1 MHYLRISI
9 IVNDPSDLDTIREAL
24 TNDLECSLD
33 GACKVVNITHDR
45 ELAAAFVQ
53 ERGSRIDHQVLTK
66 TEPSL
71 SFDVA
76 TVLAHYNLTMPKSW
90 LKHGAPP
97 PKVPQNQIYGEI
109 QGIPSL
115 RGRIVLTNGIMA
127 FIVRED
133 GKWNYVHWNHFVP
146 DDVELIDQD
155 LPQPVRKT
163 TVSSKLELDFMNF

>member
-1 MHYLRISI
+1 MHYLRISLV
-9 IVNDPSDLDTIREAL
+9 VNDPSDLDTIREAL

-45 ELAAAFVQ
+45 DLAAAFVQ

-90 LKHGAPP
+90 LKQGAPP
-97 PKVPQNQIYGEI
+97 AKVPQNQIYGEI
-109 QGIPSL
+109 HGIPSL

-127 FIVRED
+127 FLVRED
-133 GKWNYVHWNHFVP
+133 GHWRYVHWSTFVP
-146 DDVELIDQD
+146 DQPELIDTD
-155 LPQPVRKT
+155 IPQPMRKARVDT
-163 TVSSKLELDFMNF
+163 KLEDCFAEF

>member
-66 TEPSL
+66 TEHSL

-127 FIVRED
+127 FMVRED

>member
-9 IVNDPSDLDTIREAL
+9 LVNSDEQLDTIREAL
-24 TNDLECSLD
+24 SSDLELSLD

-45 ELAAAFVQ
+45 DLAAAFVQ
-53 ERGSRIDHQVLTK
+53 ERSSRIEHQVLTK
-66 TEPSL
+66 SESSL
-71 SFDVA
+71 SYDVA
-76 TVLAHYNLTMPKSW
+76 TVLAHYSLTLPKSW

-127 FIVRED
+127 FLIRED
-133 GKWNYVHWNHFVP
+133 GRWNYVHWNHFIP
-146 DDVELIDQD
+146 DDMDQIDSD
-155 LPQPVRKT
+155 IPQPMQKT
-163 TVSSKLELDFMNF
+163 RVDSKTELDFMNF

>member
-9 IVNDPSDLDTIREAL
+9 LVDSNDPLDTIREAL
-24 TNDLECSLD
+24 SSDLELSLD

-45 ELAAAFVQ
+45 DLAAAFVQ
-53 ERGSRIDHQVLTK
+53 ERGSRTDHQVLTK

-76 TVLAHYNLTMPKSW
+76 TVLAHHNLTMPKSW

-97 PKVPQNQIYGEI
+97 AKVPQNQIYGEI
-109 QGIPSL
+109 SGIPSL

-127 FIVRED
+127 FMVRED
-133 GKWNYVHWNHFVP
+133 GGWAYVHWNHFIP
-146 DDVELIDQD
+146 DAPDQIDND
-155 LPQPVRKT
+155 IPQPMRKARVDT
-163 TVSSKLELDFMNF
+163 KLEDCFAEF